1 MLVQISL
8 DGLGVRKHNMLG
20 GDKMGEEETLKL
32 LTDNEYGK
40 AAYKILKEYIGL
52 NSRQFERDDLER
64 RARILEMQI
73 IEKKNSLLREHQ
85 EGEMDDKSLVGAIF
99 EYAREALKVIVPDEE
114 LAVEEIESEDEDLEE
129 GVPIYKIGSYPSDP
143 TLEGLYLKKQREEI
157 IIPRFQRGWVWTPT
171 QASKLIDSFL
181 LGLPVP
187 SIFVYKEAS
196 GKQIVIDG
204 QQRLRTIWGF
214 FDGVLPDGSPFYLR
228 GVSPQWA
235 GLYYKG
241 LNEVDKIRFRDS
253 ILRTVIV
260 EQINPQD
267 TTSIYHIFERLNT
280 GGTGLTAQEVR
291 NCSYHGPFNDM
302 LFELNEYKSWRA
314 VFGVEKLDARM
325 RDLEL
330 IVRFLALNEGS
341 YVKPMKG
348 FLNIFMGKH
357 QGGKDIE
364 KYKRIFVD
372 TIDKVFENL
381 GARPFHIK
389 RGINAAVF
397 DSVTVAF
404 AKDFKIPKDIKDRY
418 LRLLANENYR
428 DTITAHTTDADAV
441 KQRLELA
448 QEVLFR

>member
-1 MLVQISL
+1 
-8 DGLGVRKHNMLG
+8 
-20 GDKMGEEETLKL
+20 MGEDIMKL
-32 LTDNEYGK
+32 LIEKKYGQ
-40 AAYKILKEYIGL
+40 AAYEILKEYVGL
-52 NSRQFERDDLER
+52 NIRQFEREDLER

-73 IEKKNSLLREHQ
+73 IEKKRSLLRKHE
-85 EGEMDDKSLVGAIF
+85 EEELDDKSIAEEINK
-99 EYAREALKVIVPDEE
+99 YAQEALKVIVPDDE
-114 LAVEEIESEDEDLEE
+114 LVVEEMESEDEDLEE
-129 GVPIYKIGSYPSDP
+129 GAQIYKIGSYPSDP
-143 TLEGLYLKKQREEI
+143 TLEGLYLKYQREEI
-157 IIPRFQRGWVWTPT
+157 IITRFQRGWVWNPT

-214 FDGVLPDGSPFYLR
+214 FDGVLPDGNPFYLR

-235 GLYYKG
+235 GLYYKD
-241 LNEVDKIRFRDS
+241 LNEIDKIRFRDS

-260 EQINPQD
+260 EQIDPQD

-280 GGTGLTAQEVR
+280 GGTWLTAQEVR

-302 LFELNEYKSWRA
+302 MFELNEHKSWRA
-314 VFGVEKLDARM
+314 VFGVEKRDARM

-330 IVRFLALNEGS
+330 IVRFLALNEGL

-348 FLNIFMGKH
+348 FLNSFMGKH
-357 QGGKDIE
+357 QWEKDIE
-364 KYKRIFVD
+364 KYRRIFVD

-404 AKDFKIPKDIKDRY
+404 AKDFKIPKNIKIRY
-418 LRLLANENYR
+418 MRLLANENYI
-428 DTITAHTTDADAV
+428 DTITAHTTDTDAV
-441 KQRLELA
+441 KQRLGLA

>member
-1 MLVQISL
+1 
-8 DGLGVRKHNMLG
+8 
-20 GDKMGEEETLKL
+20 MGEDIMKL
-32 LTDNEYGK
+32 IMEKKYSEV
-40 AAYKILKEYIGL
+40 AYEILKDYMGL
-52 NSRQFERDDLER
+52 NIRQFEKEDLER

-73 IEKKNSLLREHQ
+73 IEKVGYVLREHGQ
-85 EGEMDDKSLVGAIF
+85 EKLGDKSIAEEIN
-99 EYAREALKVIVPDEE
+99 EYIQEALKVIVPDDE

-143 TLEGLYLKKQREEI
+143 TLEGLYLKYQREEI
-157 IIPRFQRGWVWTPT
+157 IIPRFQRGWVWKPA
-171 QASKLIDSFL
+171 QASKLVDSFL

-235 GLYYKG
+235 GLCYKD

-260 EQINPQD
+260 EQIDPQD

-280 GGTGLTAQEVR
+280 GGTGLSAQEVR
-291 NCSYHGPFNDM
+291 NCSYHGMFNDM
-302 LFELNEYKSWRA
+302 VFELNEYKNWRA

-330 IVRFLALNEGS
+330 IVRFFALNEGS

-357 QGGKDIE
+357 QWEKDIE
-364 KYKRIFVD
+364 KYRRIFVD

-381 GARPFHIK
+381 GPRPFHIK

-404 AKDFKIPKDIKDRY
+404 AKDFKIPKDIKNRY
-418 LRLLANENYR
+418 LKLLANLDYQ

-441 KQRLELA
+441 KQRLGLA

>member
-1 MLVQISL
+1 
-8 DGLGVRKHNMLG
+8 
-20 GDKMGEEETLKL
+20 MGEDIIKLIMEKKYSEVAYELLK
-32 LTDNEYGK
+32 NYM
-40 AAYKILKEYIGL
+40 GL
-52 NSRQFERDDLER
+52 NIRQFEKEDLER

-73 IEKKNSLLREHQ
+73 IEKKSSLLREH
-85 EGEMDDKSLVGAIF
+85 EEEELDDKSIAEEINK
-99 EYAREALKVIVPDEE
+99 YAQEALKVIVPDDE

-143 TLEGLYLKKQREEI
+143 TLEGLYLKYQREEI
-157 IIPRFQRGWVWTPT
+157 IIPRFQRGWVWKPA

-235 GLYYKG
+235 GLYYKD

-280 GGTGLTAQEVR
+280 GGTWLTAQEVR
-291 NCSYHGPFNDM
+291 NCSYHGVFNDM
-302 LFELNEYKSWRA
+302 VFELNEYKNWRA

-341 YVKPMKG
+341 YVKPMKS
-348 FLNIFMGKH
+348 FLNLFMGKH
-357 QGGKDIE
+357 QWEKDVE
-364 KYKRIFVD
+364 KYRRIFVD

-381 GARPFHIK
+381 GPRPFHIK

-404 AKDFKIPKDIKDRY
+404 AKDSKIPKDIKNRY
-418 LRLLANENYR
+418 LKLLANVNYQ
-428 DTITAHTTDADAV
+428 DTITAHTTDVDAV

-448 QEVLFR
+448 QEVLFH

>member
-1 MLVQISL
+1 
-8 DGLGVRKHNMLG
+8 
-20 GDKMGEEETLKL
+20 MGEEIMKL
-32 LTDNEYGK
+32 LIEKKYGQ
-40 AAYKILKEYIGL
+40 AAHEILKDYIGL
-52 NSRQFERDDLER
+52 NIRQFEKEDLER

-73 IEKKNSLLREHQ
+73 IEKMGSLLREH
-85 EGEMDDKSLVGAIF
+85 EEEELDDKHIADEINR
-99 EYAREALKVIVPDEE
+99 YAQVALKVIVSNDE
-114 LAVEEIESEDEDLEE
+114 LAVEEIESEDDDLEE

-143 TLEGLYLKKQREEI
+143 TLEGLYLKNQRKEI
-157 IIPRFQRGWVWTPT
+157 IIPRFQRGWVWNHA

-187 SIFVYKEAS
+187 NIFVYREAS

-204 QQRLRTIWGF
+204 QQRLRTVWGF
-214 FDGVLPDGSPFYLR
+214 FDGVLPDGSSFYLK

-235 GLYYKG
+235 GLYYKD

-253 ILRTVIV
+253 ILRTVVV
-260 EQINPQD
+260 EQIDPQD

-280 GGTGLTAQEVR
+280 GGTGLSAQEVR

-302 LFELNEYKSWRA
+302 VFELNEHKSWRA
-314 VFGVEKLDARM
+314 VFGVEKPDARM

-330 IVRFLALNEGS
+330 VVRFLALNEGS
-341 YVKPMKG
+341 YVKPMKV

-357 QGGKDIE
+357 QRGKDME
-364 KYKRIFVD
+364 KYRRIFVD
-372 TIDKVFENL
+372 TLDKVFENL
-381 GARPFHIK
+381 GPRPFHIK

-404 AKDFKIPKDIKDRY
+404 AKDFKIPKDIKNRY
-418 LRLLANENYR
+418 MRLLANVNFN
-428 DTITAHTTDADAV
+428 DTVSAHTTDADAV
-441 KQRLELA
+441 NQRLELA

>member
-1 MLVQISL
+1 
-8 DGLGVRKHNMLG
+8 
-20 GDKMGEEETLKL
+20 MGEEVTLKL

-40 AAYKILKEYIGL
+40 AAYEILKDYIGL
-52 NSRQFERDDLER
+52 NIRQFERDDLER
-64 RARILEMQI
+64 RARILEMQM

-85 EGEMDDKSLVGAIF
+85 EGEMDDKSVVGAIF
-99 EYAREALKVIVPDEE
+99 EYAQKSLKVIVPDEE

-157 IIPRFQRGWVWTPT
+157 IITRFQRGWVWSPT

-187 SIFVYKEAS
+187 SIFVHKEAS

-235 GLYYKG
+235 GLYYKD
-241 LNEVDKIRFRDS
+241 LNEVDKIRLRDS
-253 ILRTVIV
+253 ILRTVVV
-260 EQINPQD
+260 EQIDPKD

-302 LFELNEYKSWRA
+302 LFELNEYEKWRA
-314 VFGVEKLDARM
+314 IFGVEKPDARM

-330 IVRFLALNEGS
+330 IVRFFSLNECS

-348 FLNIFMGKH
+348 FISEFMGNH
-357 QGGKDIE
+357 QREKDLDKYGK
-364 KYKRIFVD
+364 IFID
-372 TIDKVFENL
+372 TIERVYESL
-381 GARPFHIK
+381 GPRPFHIK
-389 RGINAAVF
+389 RGINAAVY

-404 AKDFKIPKDIKDRY
+404 AKGLKIPKDIKDRFIK
-418 LRLLANENYR
+418 LLANRNYI
-428 DTITAHTTDADAV
+428 DTITAHTTDVDQV
-441 KQRLELA
+441 KQRLAIA

>member
-1 MLVQISL
+1 
-8 DGLGVRKHNMLG
+8 
-20 GDKMGEEETLKL
+20 MGEDIMKL
-32 LTDNEYGK
+32 IMEKKYSEV
-40 AAYKILKEYIGL
+40 AYEILKDYMGL
-52 NSRQFERDDLER
+52 NIRQFEKEDLER

-73 IEKKNSLLREHQ
+73 IEKVGYVLREHGQ
-85 EGEMDDKSLVGAIF
+85 EKLGDKSIAEEIN
-99 EYAREALKVIVPDEE
+99 EYIQEALKVIVPDDE

-143 TLEGLYLKKQREEI
+143 TLEGLYLKYQREEI
-157 IIPRFQRGWVWTPT
+157 IIPRFQRGWVWKPA

-235 GLYYKG
+235 GLYYKD
-241 LNEVDKIRFRDS
+241 LNEVDKIRLRDS

-280 GGTGLTAQEVR
+280 GGTGLSAQEVR
-291 NCSYHGPFNDM
+291 NCSYHGVFNDM
-302 LFELNEYKSWRA
+302 VFELNEYKNWRA

-330 IVRFLALNEGS
+330 IVRFFALNEGS

-357 QGGKDIE
+357 QWEKDVK
-364 KYKRIFVD
+364 KYRKIFVD

-381 GARPFHIK
+381 GPRPFHIK

-404 AKDFKIPKDIKDRY
+404 AKDFKIPKDIKNRY
-418 LRLLANENYR
+418 LKLLANLDYQ

-441 KQRLELA
+441 KQRLGLA